1 MNNQITTRVYFI
13 GNIENKDVY
22 LNKHNDADLSTAD
35 MYDASVK
42 PSDQDMLIIKEQI
55 SIYRTR
61 STEITVQKRTIGEV
75 FESLKGWGACLCS
88 EQACKLIDLY
98 MQANRK
104 MHEDLAI
111 TAPEGHAVR
120 WI

>member
-13 GNIENKDVY
+13 GNIGNKDVY
-22 LNKHNDADLSTAD
+22 LKKHNDADLSTAD

-42 PSDQDMLIIKEQI
+42 PSDQDMLIIKEQMV
-55 SIYRTR
+55 YTR
-61 STEITVQKRTIGEV
+61 STEITVEKRTIGQL

>member
-1 MNNQITTRVYFI
+1 MNNQITERVYFI

-22 LNKHNDADLSTAD
+22 LKKHNDADLSTTG

-42 PSDQDMLIIKEQI
+42 PSDQDMLIIKEQMVYT
-55 SIYRTR
+55 SGPQ
-61 STEITVQKRTIGEV
+61 ITVEKKTIGRV
-75 FESLKGWGACLCS
+75 FESLKGWGACVMTEKS
-88 EQACKLIDLY
+88 YKLIDLY

-104 MHEDLAI
+104 MLEDKAI

>member
-1 MNNQITTRVYFI
+1 MNNQITERVYFI
-13 GNIENKDVY
+13 GNIENKDIY
-22 LNKHNDADLSTAD
+22 LKKHNDADLSTTG
-35 MYDASVK
+35 MYDATVE
-42 PSDQDMLIIKEQI
+42 PSDQDMLIIKEQMV
-55 SIYRTR
+55 YTT
-61 STEITVQKRTIGEV
+61 STEITVRKRTIGEV

-104 MHEDLAI
+104 MLDDKAI
-111 TAPEGHAVR
+111 TAPEGHATR